1 MIRVH
6 SEKIIIFNGV
16 SKHYRRKPVHRNSL
30 KALFSKDAGS
40 GASSLFTAVGDVNFA
55 IPRGAAV
62 ALLGGNGA
70 GKSTLLKLLT
80 RVTLPDEGVIAVRGR
95 LLCLLE
101 VGAGFHHDL
110 SGLENITLSG
120 ALLGLSAKEV
130 GAAREDIIAFS
141 GLASAIHEPVRT
153 YSSGMLL
160 RLAFSIGVYLQT
172 DILAIDE
179 ALAVGDRAFQIRCLQ
194 KIRELSTQG
203 RTLFLVSHDIGQL
216 RAVCDTGLVMQ
227 EGRLVMQGDIE
238 SAIRFY
244 EKQSGE
250 NKG

>member
-1 MIRVH
+1 M
-6 SEKIIIFNGV
+6 KAKNIIIFNGV
-16 SKHYRRKPVHRNSL
+16 SKHYRRQPARRNSL
-30 KALFSKDAGS
+30 KDIFSRNAAS
-40 GASSLFTAVGDVNFA
+40 GDDSLFTAVSGVNFA

-62 ALLGGNGA
+62 ALLGSNGA

-80 RVTLPDEGVIAVRGR
+80 RVTLPDEGVIEVRGR

-179 ALAVGDRAFQIRCLQ
+179 ALAVGDHVFQMKCLQ
-194 KIRELSTQG
+194 KIRELSAQG
-203 RTLFLVSHDIGQL
+203 RTLFLVSHDIAQL

-227 EGRLVMQGDIE
+227 KGRLVMQSDIE
-238 SAIRFY
+238 TAIRFY